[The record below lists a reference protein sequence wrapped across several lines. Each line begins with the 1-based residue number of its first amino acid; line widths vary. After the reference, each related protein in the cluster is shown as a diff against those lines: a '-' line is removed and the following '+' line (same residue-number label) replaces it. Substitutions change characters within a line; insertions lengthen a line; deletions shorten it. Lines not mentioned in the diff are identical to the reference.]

1 MNFFCK
7 INFVKF
13 LTFHLYCK
21 LGVPLIQNFMFIGIL
36 YIKCSSLWVF
46 SIVSV
51 IQTRISPEAQF
62 KALPGWI
69 FNLQS
74 FIRYKVPSRVIKS
87 VKPIGQYAYWILIRF
102 LMLFFFPLKELKFA
116 EEQKKKVH
124 YIKKLW
130 LQFINSSQS
139 ARCLGTFIE
148 LSTLN

>member
-1 MNFFCK
+1 MSFFCK

-46 SIVSV
+46 FHCFSHSN
-51 IQTRISPEAQF
+51 TYFPEAQF

-102 LMLFFFPLKELKFA
+102 LMLFFFQLKELKF
-116 EEQKKKVH
+116 EQEKKVH

-139 ARCLGTFIE
+139 TRCLGTFIE